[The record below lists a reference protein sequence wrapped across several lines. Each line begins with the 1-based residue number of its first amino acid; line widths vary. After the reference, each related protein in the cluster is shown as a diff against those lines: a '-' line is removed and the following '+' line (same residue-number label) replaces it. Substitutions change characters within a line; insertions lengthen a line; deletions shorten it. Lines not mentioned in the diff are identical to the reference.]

1 MARMKKKKKE
11 VVLTKEN
18 LLIQPVALTLR
29 GINPTVIGNRVT
41 IAVVKKLR
49 EAFKEIISKHKTGEE
64 WKQLSIF
71 ATDDVKNKY
80 LGENKLAFD
89 IHMNE
94 IVDDPKH

>member
-41 IAVVKKLR
+41 IAGVKKLR

-64 WKQLSIF
+64 WMRSMRSVRLRMSW
-71 ATDDVKNKY
+71 Y
-80 LGENKLAFD
+80 G
-89 IHMNE
+89 HR
-94 IVDDPKH
+94 

>member
-49 EAFKEIISKHKTGEE
+49 EAF
-64 WKQLSIF
+64 
-71 ATDDVKNKY
+71 
-80 LGENKLAFD
+80 
-89 IHMNE
+89 
-94 IVDDPKH
+94 